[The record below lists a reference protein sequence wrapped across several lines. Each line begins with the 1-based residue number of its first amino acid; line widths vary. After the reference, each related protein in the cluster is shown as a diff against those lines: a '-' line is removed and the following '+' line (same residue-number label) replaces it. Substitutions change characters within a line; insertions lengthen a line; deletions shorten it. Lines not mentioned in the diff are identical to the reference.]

1 MRSCFEHG
9 GVLRY
14 ESTRTSCSFYCSY
27 PIVLYLYVHVAC
39 RSGVLSLRRSQHSG
53 CRHLVASHGRLLL
66 PQRRTVRIA
75 RIVCIARIVRIPQ
88 YTRCQYIPFT
98 VRCMGPWAHTLP
110 YRYLRKIR
118 ASVPCGTFTFG
129 DLGTPVP
136 YPYLGTEGNRI
147 QFPPTVQT
155 P

>member
-1 MRSCFEHG
+1 MHAGTQFWRTREG
-9 GVLRY
+9 GRY
-14 ESTRTSCSFYCSY
+14 IYCLAADYFGRNSS
-27 PIVLYLYVHVAC
+27 ADD
-39 RSGVLSLRRSQHSG
+39 RLSLG
-53 CRHLVASHGRLLL
+53 
-66 PQRRTVRIA
+66 
-75 RIVCIARIVRIPQ
+75 PQ

-129 DLGTPVP
+129 DLGTPIP